1 MLSKMDGS
9 RGHVAELEPTA
20 DLVIDTV
27 SLKIKRTPRYFH
39 SFTLTICLGLEVTYQ
54 HNITRYIAALAT
66 WTGSGS

>member
-27 SLKIKRTPRYFH
+27 SLKIKRTTPLFSLLYPYYLPR
-39 SFTLTICLGLEVTYQ
+39 
-54 HNITRYIAALAT
+54 A
-66 WTGSGS
+66 GSYLPT